1 MFLQFNPDQVA
12 AAFSTN
18 GEVATTAAGVVHANS
33 AACMP
38 ISAGADPVSFGLS
51 AAFMRYQVGFGT
63 ICDDG
68 FLKTHEGNGK
78 LPEQITGMRSTDV
91 KGSSRVGSTLF
102 GSD

>member
-1 MFLQFNPDQVA
+1 MFLQFNPDDIAV
-12 AAFSTN
+12 AFSTN
-18 GEVATTAAGVVHANS
+18 ADVATTAAGVVHANS

-51 AAFMRYQVGFGT
+51 AAFTRYQVGFGT
-63 ICDDG
+63 ICDNG
-68 FLKTHEGNGK
+68 FVKTHEGNGK
-78 LPEQITGMRSTDV
+78 LPEQVTGVHTTDV